1 MRKRTQKWLRHCP
14 QPVIINI
21 KQTEYRSTP
30 DGGSAGRKPYKG
42 VGRFYS
48 EMGESFRAFS
58 VLPENSLPGRKTGRT
73 HMNTENMNQNADPAV
88 GQGTGERTFSQ
99 EDVNRIVQERLAKD
113 REKASKE
120 LGEREQELARREFRL
135 NSRQKLIDRGYPE
148 SIMDALNCSDE
159 KSFDRALDII
169 DGLIKERM
177 PSEQETAEMEAMRKA
192 AASAPKFTDRS
203 EGRPSGIDMIRRA
216 MNL

>member
-1 MRKRTQKWLRHCP
+1 
-14 QPVIINI
+14 
-21 KQTEYRSTP
+21 
-30 DGGSAGRKPYKG
+30 
-42 VGRFYS
+42 
-48 EMGESFRAFS
+48 
-58 VLPENSLPGRKTGRT
+58 
-73 HMNTENMNQNADPAV
+73 
-88 GQGTGERTFSQ
+88 
-99 EDVNRIVQERLAKD
+99 
-113 REKASKE
+113 
-120 LGEREQELARREFRL
+120 
-135 NSRQKLIDRGYPE
+135 
-148 SIMDALNCSDE
+148 MDALNCSDE